1 MKFKAYADKAYK
13 KSVPVLG
20 HPVQS

>member
-1 MKFKAYADKAYK
+1 VNEVKAYK

-20 HPVQS
+20 HPVY